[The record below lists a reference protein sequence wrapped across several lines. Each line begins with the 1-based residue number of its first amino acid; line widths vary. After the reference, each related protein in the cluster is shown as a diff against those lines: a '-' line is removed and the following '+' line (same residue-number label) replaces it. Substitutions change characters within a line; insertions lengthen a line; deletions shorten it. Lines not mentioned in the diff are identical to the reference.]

1 MKVSRFT
8 LDIIRVVAMIGVVTD
23 HYLQMVRDN
32 YLINT
37 GLYMGG
43 GKRCCILFFV
53 SFFVW

>member
-23 HYLQMVRDN
+23 HYLQMTRDN
-32 YLINT
+32 DLINT

-43 GKRCCILFFV
+43 
-53 SFFVW
+53 

>member
-32 YLINT
+32 DLINT